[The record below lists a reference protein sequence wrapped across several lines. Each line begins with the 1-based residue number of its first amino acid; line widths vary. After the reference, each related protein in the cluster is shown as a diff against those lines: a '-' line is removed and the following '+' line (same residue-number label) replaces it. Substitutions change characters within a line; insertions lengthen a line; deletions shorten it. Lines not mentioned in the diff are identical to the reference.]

1 MTTKVRILAAMFLA
15 LGVAGIGSARPA
27 LAATLTVTDCSGEY
41 GPGRIGTVISSAS
54 FGDTIIFSCSGTIP
68 ISSTLRIVTN
78 LTLDGSAHKVELDG
92 GNRAQ
97 VLSVGSGVFFK
108 LNALVIAHG
117 NAGIGG
123 GGNGLGNGLFNNGT
137 VGISNGTFAS
147 NIGDGGGLF
156 NNGTATIFNST
167 FAYNQTLGGSGGG
180 LFNSGT
186 ATILDSTIAN
196 NFDGPVGDGLFN
208 ERGTVSIGGSI
219 VANNTGFVGR
229 SNCFGGL
236 HDSDYNLESGTD
248 CGFTGTGSLQ
258 NTDPKLD
265 PNGLQNN
272 GGPTLT
278 FALEPDSL
286 TVDHIP
292 VSASCPAMDQRG
304 VSRPQGPACDIGA
317 FEMTA
322 ADGLRVMIHVAKSFP
337 IGTGLRVSLDAHL
350 QAALTAVT
358 AGDIATACSDLSDL
372 VSEVQAQSGRGLTTA
387 QATQLVNEA
396 RVIETRLSC

>member
-167 FAYNQTLGGSGGG
+167 FA
-180 LFNSGT
+180 
-186 ATILDSTIAN
+186 N

-286 TVDHIP
+286 AVDHIP